1 MPNQPTSHDQQPQPL
16 YYLDNFQ
23 RALAWLQ
30 QRYSD
35 LLTSAERDF
44 IDQFTALPEP
54 SRALLEYMYLTPLF
68 PDEHLPEYSSDPV
81 YHDR

>member
-68 PDEHLPEYSSDPV
+68 LKDEDQNK
-81 YHDR
+81 